1 VRSFFSSIRTI
12 SSLTKPAHTCCLHLI
27 VRSSYHHFLS
37 SRLRGRVLE
46 TCQYY
51 MRNLR
56 LKKDLKDDLV
66 LIDVVIAV
74 HNDTGDIAPVQ
85 SVSGGI
91 AVTRNSWHC
100 AG

>member
-1 VRSFFSSIRTI
+1 
-12 SSLTKPAHTCCLHLI
+12 
-27 VRSSYHHFLS
+27 
-37 SRLRGRVLE
+37 
-46 TCQYY
+46 

-56 LKKDLKDDLV
+56 LKKDLKNGLV

-85 SVSGGI
+85 SVSDLLI
-91 AVTRNSWHC
+91 AVTLLLLRNSWHC